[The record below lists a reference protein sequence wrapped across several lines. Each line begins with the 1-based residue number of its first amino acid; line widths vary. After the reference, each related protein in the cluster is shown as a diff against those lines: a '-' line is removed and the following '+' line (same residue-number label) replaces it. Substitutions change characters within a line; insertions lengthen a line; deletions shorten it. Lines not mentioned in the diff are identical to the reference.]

1 MYFLSIPFRYSSANT
16 RPNDMIAGM
25 PSLSAV
31 AGMAHNVQRVMQ
43 DSCGLESF
51 TTLAFS
57 LVYFSIDRDIAPP
70 RRPPEA
76 GDAKGEVMNL
86 PGLMDIRRAHGEA
99 ALIVYFSIEDAADYA
114 KLPEMTRLE
123 RGQSEVAQALS
134 DSLRFAGGDIFLG
147 LPGEFNNR
155 PLMVEVDQTW
165 DAVVSKML
173 SAYPTQGLLIEDQS
187 RMIREKCRTDGLD
200 SLNAMTALLFQSK
213 KQSRKEWSRA
223 AAADSAADLGPAPD
237 GAAIGD
243 VPDYTVDDLLALTE
257 VDVEEEN
264 EDVDPDLSVQLLGTL
279 IPAAVGFHEVC
290 APRGDQVFV
299 EAVLSV
305 VKARVLP
312 SVKLDLTQGRAS
324 WQSHFWTWEH
334 LPAHRLYRAT
344 SFSN

>member
-1 MYFLSIPFRYSSANT
+1 MYFLSIPFSYSSANI
-16 RPNDMIAGM
+16 RPNDMITGM
-25 PSLSAV
+25 PSMSAV
-31 AGMAHNVQRVMQ
+31 AGMAHNVQRVMR
-43 DSCGLESF
+43 DACGLESF

-86 PGLMDIRRAHGEA
+86 PGLMDIRKAHGEA
-99 ALIVYFSIEDAADYA
+99 ALIVYFSIEDAADHA
-114 KLPEMTRLE
+114 KLPEMTRRE
-123 RGQSEVAQALS
+123 RGLSEVAQALS

-173 SAYPTQGLLIEDQS
+173 NAYPTQGLLIEDQS
-187 RMIREKCRTDGLD
+187 RMIREKCRSDGLD
-200 SLNAMTALLFQSK
+200 SLRAMSALLFESK
-213 KQSRKEWSRA
+213 KQSRKELSSPPR
-223 AAADSAADLGPAPD
+223 DPDLDQASNEV
-237 GAAIGD
+237 ATGD
-243 VPDYTVDDLLALTE
+243 ATDYTVDDLLALAE
-257 VDVEEEN
+257 SDVEEDN
-264 EDVDPDLSVQLLGTL
+264 DGVDPDLSVRLLGTL

-290 APRGDQVFV
+290 APRGEQVFV
-299 EAVLSV
+299 EGVLSV

-312 SVKLDLTQGRAS
+312 SVKLDLTQGRAP

-334 LPAHRLYRAT
+334 LPTHRLYRAT